1 MSEAAKELSFEENLA
16 KLEQLVAKMESGK
29 LPIEELI
36 ADFEE
41 GSRLVKLCRSRLNA
55 LERKIEVLTRDD
67 QKDGQW
73 AEFDPDADGA
83 KR

>member
-1 MSEAAKELSFEENLA
+1 MSEAEKTISFEENLA

-55 LERKIEVLTRDD
+55 LERKIELLTRDD

-73 AEFDPDADGA
+73 TEFDPDADGA